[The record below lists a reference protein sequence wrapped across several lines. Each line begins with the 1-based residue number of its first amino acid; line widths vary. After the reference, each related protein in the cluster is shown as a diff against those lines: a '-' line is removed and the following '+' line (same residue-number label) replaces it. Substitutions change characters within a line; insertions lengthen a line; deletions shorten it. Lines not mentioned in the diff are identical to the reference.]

1 MTLRFGKTD
10 FLNNITTRRR
20 TAVVF
25 YFNLVIS
32 FLNTY
37 NAAFLVVVIH
47 RIKGLVLDY
56 EPWTR
61 DWGCKLKARICYL
74 EVGTIRCTRISE
86 IS

>member
-25 YFNLVIS
+25 YLNLVIS

-37 NAAFLVVVIH
+37 NAAFLVVVI
-47 RIKGLVLDY
+47 KAWCWTMNLGLGIGDVNLKHVY
-56 EPWTR
+56 AIW
-61 DWGCKLKARICYL
+61 KLGQSDVHVSVKLAN
-74 EVGTIRCTRISE
+74 
-86 IS
+86 